1 MLKMRKYKRLASEI
15 FQLLPQYKSMTD
27 DVLQEQ
33 TEILKQKLKQG
44 QTLEDILPQAFAV
57 IMEANHRVLGMEP
70 YYVQVLGGLA
80 LFFGNIAEIKTGE
93 GKTLVAT
100 MPLYLRALEGTKGN
114 YLITANEYL
123 AERDGQEMG
132 QVFKWLNLSVGIGAG
147 EDDLDIEEKRALYSS
162 DIVYTTHSK
171 LGFDYL
177 FDNLGSELSDQVVT
191 SFNFA
196 IIDEIDAVL
205 LDGAQTSLV
214 ISGGPKVQSNYYQIC
229 DWFVKSFTDTDYEY
243 SDDKRRV
250 WLTQLGLEKIE
261 KYFDIKHV
269 FNKEY
274 LALYRHIILALQAN
288 YLKKKDKDYVV
299 LEDKVLLLDTV
310 NGRTMPGVKLQ
321 GGIHQAIEAKEA
333 VEISDETKTL
343 GTISYQSLFK
353 KFRRL
358 SGMTGTAKT
367 DEKEFMD
374 TYHLQV
380 IEIPTH
386 LPLQRKDKLDQVYV
400 TNQAKIEESIKEVK
414 EGMHEQRPVLIE
426 AGSVSMSNLYSLI
439 LLQNRIPHNLLN
451 AQTAAHEKQ
460 IVHDAGRTNSVTLA
474 TSMAGRGTDIKLT
487 PDALKNG
494 GLKVIGTERMSSKR
508 IDNQLRGRAGR
519 QGEPGESI
527 FFVSLEDKMII
538 ENSPQWVRKTR
549 LSLLSKISKKKRLPN
564 DKVSIFRLKQVMNN
578 AQKKMK
584 IGEVESR
591 KNTLAYDMILSE
603 QRDHIYSARN
613 KVMAENVEYLES
625 IVSQCIDRVITNF
638 LRQSPELSTQVVADF
653 VFNNMKSDYLLKD
666 ITWSYQHDK
675 KNVETQVYEFLT
687 SLSNSL
693 FEQSFNRFD
702 DALQLRYFKKVIIL
716 RAIDRAWVDQMDY
729 LQQLKMMVNG
739 RDMAQH
745 KPINEFEKEARRHF
759 YQIEEEIFLNIFRS
773 ILLSELKP
781 MPDGS
786 IDIEFP

>member
-1 MLKMRKYKRLASEI
+1 MRKYKKLAAEI
-15 FQLLPQYKSMTD
+15 YQLLPQYKSMTD
-27 DVLQEQ
+27 DILQGQ
-33 TEILKQKLKQG
+33 TEVLKQKLKQG

-57 IMEANHRVLGMEP
+57 IMEANNRVLGMEP

-147 EDDLDIEEKRALYSS
+147 KEELDIEEKRALYSS
-162 DIVYTTHSK
+162 DIVYTTHAK

-177 FDNLGSELSDQVVT
+177 FDNLGSELSEQVVT

-196 IIDEIDAVL
+196 IIDEIDEIL
-205 LDGAQTSLV
+205 LDSAQTSLV
-214 ISGGPKVQSNYYQIC
+214 ISGGTKVQSNYYQIC
-229 DWFVKSFTDTDYEY
+229 DWFVKSLTDRDYEY
-243 SDDKRRV
+243 SDDKQRV
-250 WLTQLGLEKIE
+250 WLTQSGQDKIE
-261 KYFDIKHV
+261 KYFDVKHV

-299 LEDKVLLLDTV
+299 LGEKILLLDIV
-310 NGRTMPGVKLQ
+310 NGRTMPGVKWR

-333 VEISDETKTL
+333 VTISDETKTL

-374 TYHLQV
+374 TYRLQV

-386 LPLQRKDKLDQVYV
+386 LPLRRKDKLDQVYV

-414 EGMHEQRPVLIE
+414 KGIQEQRPVLIE
-426 AGSVSMSNLYSLI
+426 TGSVSMSNLYSLV

-460 IVHDAGRTNSVTLA
+460 IVQDAGRSNSVTLA

-487 PDALKNG
+487 SEAVKNG

-527 FFVSLEDKMII
+527 FFVSLEDKMIV

-549 LSLLSKISKKKRLPN
+549 LSLLSKVSKQERLPN
-564 DKVSIFRLKQVMNN
+564 DKVSIPRLQQVMDK
-578 AQKKMK
+578 AQKKKK

-591 KNTLAYDMILSE
+591 KSTLAYDMILSE
-603 QRDHIYSARN
+603 QREHIYSARN
-613 KVMAENVEYLES
+613 KVMAENVEYLDR
-625 IVSQCIDRVITNF
+625 IVSQCIQRVITNF
-638 LRQSPELSTQVVADF
+638 MNQNSELSFQVVADF
-653 VFNNMKSDYLLKD
+653 IFNNMKSDYPLKD
-666 ITWSYQHDK
+666 ITWPHQSDK
-675 KNVETQVYEFLT
+675 KNEKKQIYEFLI
-687 SLSNSL
+687 SLSQTL
-693 FEQSFNRFD
+693 FEQSFNRFND
-702 DALQLRYFKKVIIL
+702 SVQLQYFKKVIIL
-716 RAIDRAWVDQMDY
+716 QAIDRAWVDQMDY
-729 LQQLKMMVNG
+729 LQQLKLMVNG

-759 YQIEEEIFLNIFRS
+759 YQMEKEILLNIFRN

-781 MPDGS
+781 KADGS

>member
-1 MLKMRKYKRLASEI
+1 MRKYKKLAAEI
-15 FQLLPQYKSMTD
+15 YQLLPQYKSMTD
-27 DVLQEQ
+27 DILQGQ
-33 TEILKQKLKQG
+33 TEVLKQKLKQG

-57 IMEANHRVLGMEP
+57 IMEANNRVLGMEP

-147 EDDLDIEEKRALYSS
+147 KEELDIEEKRALYSS
-162 DIVYTTHSK
+162 DIVYTTHAK

-177 FDNLGSELSDQVVT
+177 FDNLGSELSEQVVT

-196 IIDEIDAVL
+196 IIDEIDEIL
-205 LDGAQTSLV
+205 LDSAQTSLV
-214 ISGGPKVQSNYYQIC
+214 ISGGTKVQSNYYQIC
-229 DWFVKSFTDTDYEY
+229 DWFVKSLTDRDYEY
-243 SDDKRRV
+243 SDDKQRV
-250 WLTQLGLEKIE
+250 WLTQSGQDKIE
-261 KYFDIKHV
+261 KYFDVKHV

-299 LEDKVLLLDTV
+299 LGEKILLLDIV
-310 NGRTMPGVKLQ
+310 NGRTMPGVKWR
-321 GGIHQAIEAKEA
+321 GGIHQAIEAKEG
-333 VEISDETKTL
+333 VTISEETKTL
-343 GTISYQSLFK
+343 GTVSYQSLFK

-374 TYHLQV
+374 TYRLQV

-386 LPLQRKDKLDQVYV
+386 LPLRRKDKLDQVYV

-414 EGMHEQRPVLIE
+414 KGIQEQRPVLIE
-426 AGSVSMSNLYSLI
+426 TGSVSMSNLYSLV

-460 IVHDAGRTNSVTLA
+460 IVQDAGRSNSVTLA

-487 PDALKNG
+487 SEAVKNG

-527 FFVSLEDKMII
+527 FFVSLEDKMIV

-549 LSLLSKISKKKRLPN
+549 LSLLSKVSKQERLPN
-564 DKVSIFRLKQVMNN
+564 DKVSIPRLQQVMDK
-578 AQKKMK
+578 AQKKKK

-603 QRDHIYSARN
+603 QREHIYSARN
-613 KVMAENVEYLES
+613 KVMAENVEYLDR
-625 IVSQCIDRVITNF
+625 IVSQCIQRVITNF
-638 LRQSPELSTQVVADF
+638 MNQNSELSFQVVADF
-653 VFNNMKSDYLLKD
+653 IFNNMKSDYPLKD
-666 ITWSYQHDK
+666 ITWPHQSEK
-675 KNVETQVYEFLT
+675 KNEKKQIYEFLI
-687 SLSNSL
+687 SLSHTF
-693 FEQSFNRFD
+693 FEQSFNRFND
-702 DALQLRYFKKVIIL
+702 SLQLQYFKKVIIL
-716 RAIDRAWVDQMDY
+716 QAIDRAWVDQMDY
-729 LQQLKMMVNG
+729 LQQLKLMVNG

-759 YQIEEEIFLNIFRS
+759 YQMEKEIFLNIFRN

-781 MPDGS
+781 KADGS